1 MPRSSF
7 SSKAVP
13 WDWTTRASSRGL
25 RHAPGSSC
33 LDAFSTDFLDALHSQ
48 KDGFWYS
55 LLRSPPKSEDFLDVK
70 DEYTWCFF
78 EELGFRPSE
87 LEDMLSKF
95 PGLLGLSVS
104 QSIEP
109 ALMYLRSLG
118 IPNEALREM
127 ACTCPRILALSV
139 DEELEPTYSGLRSSG
154 LRTIEIATL
163 LQKQPQVLERGPG
176 GLAEFT
182 EVLAA
187 RAGLEWRESGPA
199 LGHVLAAGAEP
210 PQLDAALGYL
220 GSLGLGRGELR
231 RLALAHPWAL
241 SLPLGELQARANHL
255 YGHELSGRGIGSAVL
270 AAPSIVLGGQ
280 LEDLKARVLLVS
292 GLARAGGWRSAGD
305 LLAAHPR
312 LLEAPPKALGYMQRV
327 LERRGGDGRGILKVL
342 AAHAG
347 RARWAGG
354 RVAAQLAEGL
364 LDRGRLP
371 APWDGR
377 PLAAA
382 AWREAA

>member
-1 MPRSSF
+1 MWCYSRLSLLLLPRCVRHLSSQALGKGTICETFICRETTHTLLLPKLSTESSGSCLLQLFLENPNQMPRSSF

-13 WDWTTRASSRGL
+13 WDWTMRASSRGL
-25 RHAPGSSC
+25 RHAPGSTC

-163 LQKQPQVLERGPG
+163 LQKQP
-176 GLAEFT
+176 
-182 EVLAA
+182 
-187 RAGLEWRESGPA
+187 
-199 LGHVLAAGAEP
+199 
-210 PQLDAALGYL
+210 
-220 GSLGLGRGELR
+220 
-231 RLALAHPWAL
+231 
-241 SLPLGELQARANHL
+241 QARANHL